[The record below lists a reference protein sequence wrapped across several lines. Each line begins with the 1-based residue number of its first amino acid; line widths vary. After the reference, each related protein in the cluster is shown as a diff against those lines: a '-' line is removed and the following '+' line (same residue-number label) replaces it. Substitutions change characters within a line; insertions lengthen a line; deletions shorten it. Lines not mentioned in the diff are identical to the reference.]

1 MMRKLGKV
9 TAQLP
14 SQLRANSGMVIVNM
28 GPSGAGKT
36 TLLETLVD
44 TPEHADQYGP
54 VAVLDIDGKARVL
67 RDNPHIDIF
76 PAVTWAMIAAH
87 CDALSLSCKPFKTIV
102 WDGLAIMQSKSHEH
116 VGVDKQDNPQL
127 RQNLY
132 GKANVLMIQVA
143 QLSKILAEQGV
154 NVIFNTWSK
163 PKTLNTDTK
172 VEMTQPDLTDKLLRD
187 FIGIMD
193 FVVYTECNSK
203 IMVAGRQVQGPYP
216 PIMRTGGSTE
226 YATRTAVS
234 PDSPL
239 RDMPDIIYNPSLS
252 TILDCFH
259 GAPWP
264 TAKHAKPTYS

>member
-1 MMRKLGKV
+1 MQATQAKPRTLGKSE
-9 TAQLP
+9 AKLP
-14 SQLRANSGMVIVNM
+14 SQVRSLSGLVIVNM

-44 TPEHADQYGP
+44 TPEHAAAYGP
-54 VAVLDIDGKARVL
+54 VAVLDADGKAHVL
-67 RDNPHIDIF
+67 RDNPYIDIH
-76 PAVTWAMIAAH
+76 PAVSWQQIRDH
-87 CDALSLSCKPFKTIV
+87 YLSLQQSAAPYKTIV
-102 WDGLAIMQSKSHEH
+102 WDGLAIMQSKSHTH

-132 GKANVLMIQVA
+132 GKSNVEMIAIAEQA
-143 QLSKILAEQGV
+143 KILAETGI
-154 NVIFNTWSK
+154 NVIFNVWSIDK
-163 PKTLNTDTK
+163 PEDDTGISR
-172 VEMTQPDLTDKLLRD
+172 VQPDVTGKLLRD

-193 FVVYTECNSK
+193 FVVYTEC
-203 IMVAGRQVQGPYP
+203 APRPTPYP
-216 PIMRTGGSTE
+216 PIMRTGGSNK

-239 RDMPDIIYNPSLS
+239 CDMPDTIYRPSLA

-264 TAKHAKPTYS
+264 TDKHTKA